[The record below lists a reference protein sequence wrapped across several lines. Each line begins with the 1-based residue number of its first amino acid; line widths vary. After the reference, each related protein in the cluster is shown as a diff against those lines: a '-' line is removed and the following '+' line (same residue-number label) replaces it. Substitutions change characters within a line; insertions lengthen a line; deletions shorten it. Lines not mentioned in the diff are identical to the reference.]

1 MLESPHSLIQVEKEK
16 KKYTEV
22 SQVKQKNSR
31 WGAGRNGMGL
41 GRMIPEG
48 IKGKRQEGQSSDCR
62 MRAEKKSELDEDG
75 ASSPPEVFL

>member
-1 MLESPHSLIQVEKEK
+1 
-16 KKYTEV
+16 
-22 SQVKQKNSR
+22 
-31 WGAGRNGMGL
+31 MGL